1 MKAAIV
7 VFPGSNRERDMAM
20 ALERSSGHKPK
31 IVWHG
36 DTELPDTDLIVIP
49 GGFAYGDYLRC
60 GAMAAHSPIMGEIK
74 RRAARGTPVLG
85 VCNGFQVLT
94 EAGLLPGVMLANQT
108 LKFHCRDVHLK
119 VETSQS
125 LFTSGYE
132 TGQVI
137 RVPVAHHDGNYFA
150 DPATLDRLEDKGLV
164 AFRYCS
170 PAGELTEEDNHNGS
184 ARNIAGIFN
193 EGKTVLGLM
202 PHPEDATDPLLG
214 GIDGQGLFNGLA
226 EALAG

>member
-7 VFPGSNRERDMAM
+7 LFPGSNRENDMAV
-20 ALERSSGHKPK
+20 ALDAASGSRPA

-36 DTELPDTDLIVIP
+36 DSDLPKVDLIVLP
-49 GGFAYGDYLRC
+49 GGFAHGDYLRC
-60 GAMAAHSPIMGEIK
+60 GAMAAHSPIMRTIIE
-74 RRAARGTPVLG
+74 RAHKGTPVLG

-94 EAGLLPGVMLANQT
+94 EAGLLPGVLLANQT
-108 LKFHCRDVHLK
+108 LKFHCRDVHLR
-119 VETSQS
+119 VETSQTI
-125 LFTSGYE
+125 FTSGYE
-132 TGQVI
+132 AGQVI
-137 RVPVAHHDGNYFA
+137 RVPVAHNDGNYFA
-150 DPATLDRLEDKGLV
+150 DPETLDRLEDKGLV

-193 EGKTVLGLM
+193 ESKTVLGLM

-214 GIDGQGLFNGLA
+214 GTDGQGLFTGLV
-226 EALAG
+226 EALGA